1 MLSESIMTPQELL
14 SKKKEMDKIL
24 LNAIRMCIISD
35 DHEKVFTFMDM
46 FNFTQS
52 LNICVTLCNQLNQDE
67 LA

>member
-1 MLSESIMTPQELL
+1 MTQQDLTN
-14 SKKKEMDKIL
+14 KKKEMDKLL
-24 LNAIRMCIISD
+24 LNAIRLCIISD

-46 FNFTQS
+46 LNFTQS